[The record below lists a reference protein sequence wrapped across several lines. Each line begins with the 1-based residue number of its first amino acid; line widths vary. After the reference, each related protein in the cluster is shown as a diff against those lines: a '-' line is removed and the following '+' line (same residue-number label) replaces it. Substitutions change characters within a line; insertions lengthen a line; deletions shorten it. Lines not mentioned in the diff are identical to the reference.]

1 MPTRISDIVEKQAFE
16 QVEKLQTDLT
26 ELLATFNKT
35 ANGAALLNKAIMDG
49 ASYSEKA
56 KNTTKATQALSEM
69 EKMQRK
75 IIDTQNKLNAAES
88 LHGQILA
95 EERVKLLEANQ
106 ANKDFV
112 KSKQVQAGSIEE
124 LRLKLKAAQQEYD
137 RMAASERNAAR
148 GTEILTHIKKV
159 DTELKA
165 LEFSSGR
172 FQRNVGNYASGFSAI
187 GNSISQLTREA
198 PAFANSMQTG
208 FMAISNNIP
217 ALTDAIKGI
226 REQNNLLRA
235 EGKPT
240 ESVLKQL
247 GKAFFSWNTLISVGV
262 TLLTVYGKEM
272 VDFVGKMFEGSNA
285 VSAMKMEQQAL
296 NEAYKDSSVK
306 DAVKDI
312 EELKINI
319 KLAKDGMIDKE
330 KVVKQYNESIGK
342 TTGLVNS
349 LDEAEKE
356 LVRNGDDYI
365 QMMLYK
371 AAATLALDKSAQSY
385 LEGEQDRIELEKK
398 LAELRKKQ
406 LSDNAEERGLQQF
419 DEIALQSEINALQKR
434 IEVRRKDSESLIQ
447 SLNAQADA
455 IAKKNKWNIYGD
467 NDKDAKLEE
476 AGRKKAE
483 REAEAAAKKLKSDKE
498 KQAKEQIEVLKGI
511 ASEVAKMNEEERK
524 DAVRTS
530 EEIQKAK
537 EKGQKAALETAIEYA
552 EKVKAAN
559 IKAAKEELDLISE
572 NLEANQRMWDQA
584 DKERLDSQM
593 KRLDT
598 FREAVSLAE
607 SILSNIGGIIA
618 DQANARAE
626 RELKELD
633 RVTDAQLAALDKV
646 SMSATQKEEEK
657 RRIEIQSEARRKQI
671 ERDKITDLRKAAR
684 LQKAADIASIIS
696 GTSVAI
702 VNALKTQPTYVGI
715 ALAAGIA
722 VNGGIQLARAYAAP
736 LPQYAKGRK
745 GGKEEWA
752 ELNEKGVELIESKD
766 GKLSIAN
773 DGKRG
778 VTFLKQG
785 DKVHTH
791 EDFMKMV
798 ENRTT
803 VIPQYTS
810 TSSDMY
816 QRKQLEAVY
825 DLQKEI
831 KGLNNTM
838 MRKKD
843 GWKIEGTFAHDI
855 RVESIRM

>member
-1 MPTRISDIVEKQAFE
+1 MATRVSDIVEKQAFD
-16 QVEKLQTDLT
+16 QVEKLKTDLNQ
-26 ELLATFNKT
+26 LLDTFNKV
-35 ANGAALLNKAIMDG
+35 ANGATLLNKAIMDG

-56 KNTTKATQALSEM
+56 KNTTKTTQALSEM

-262 TLLTVYGKEM
+262 TVLTVYGAEM
-272 VDFVGKMFEGSNA
+272 YKFVVGLFQGVKAIDELAASQKN
-285 VSAMKMEQQAL
+285 L
-296 NEAYKDSSVK
+296 NDAYEDSSVK
-306 DAVKDI
+306 EAVKDI
-312 EELKINI
+312 ESLRINI
-319 KLAKDGMIDKE
+319 ELAKNGLIDKQE
-330 KVVKQYNESIGK
+330 VVKQYNETIGK
-342 TTGLVNS
+342 TAGYVTN
-349 LDEAEKE
+349 LDDAEKQ
-356 LVRNGDDYI
+356 LVANGDSYI
-365 QMMLYK
+365 KMMLYK
-371 AAATLALDKSAQSY
+371 AAANLALEDAAKQALAAEKYRVEQ
-385 LEGEQDRIELEKK
+385 LNKVNAKEGKY
-398 LAELRKKQ
+398 
-406 LSDNAEERGLQQF
+406 GGF
-419 DEIALQSEINALQKR
+419 F
-434 IEVRRKDSESLIQ
+434 KDIK
-447 SLNAQADA
+447 N
-455 IAKKNKWNIYGD
+455 IAKGGD
-467 NDKDAKLEE
+467 LEE
-476 AGRKKAE
+476 ATKKDIN
-483 REAEAAAKKLKSDKE
+483 AAADELKKGGDKYVDIANKFFEKAAQQAKKMGASIKANSINQDGTVGNSKQTRATSSIGKPSRKIREKEAKEYIDDLNGLDREVQLMNEKTDKE
-498 KQAKEQIEVLKGI
+498 TIDRVLK
-511 ASEVAKMNEEERK
+511 R
-524 DAVRTS
+524 S
-530 EEIQKAK
+530 EEIKRINAK
-537 EKGQKAALETAIEYA
+537 Y
-552 EKVKAAN
+552 
-559 IKAAKEELDLISE
+559 AKEELDLISE

-598 FREAVSLAE
+598 FREAVALAE

-633 RVTDAQLAALDKV
+633 RVTDAQLSALDKV

-657 RRIEIQSEARRKQI
+657 KRIEIQSEARRKQI

>member
-16 QVEKLQTDLT
+16 QVKTLQTDLT

-35 ANGAALLNKAIMDG
+35 ASGAALLNKAIMDG

-56 KNTTKATQALSEM
+56 KNTTKTTQALSEM

-159 DTELKA
+159 DTELKS

-217 ALTDAIKGI
+217 ALSDAIKGI
-226 REQNNLLRA
+226 REQNKQLRA

-247 GKAFFSWNTLISVGV
+247 GKAFFSWNTLISLGV
-262 TLLTVYGKEM
+262 TVLTVYGKEM
-272 VDFVGKMFEGSNA
+272 VDFVGKMFEGSKAVNA
-285 VSAMKMEQQAL
+285 MEMEQQAL

-306 DAVKDI
+306 EAVKDI

-476 AGRKKAE
+476 AARKKAE

-598 FREAVSLAE
+598 FREAVALAE

-657 RRIEIQSEARRKQI
+657 KRIEIQSEARRKQI

-722 VNGGIQLARAYAAP
+722 VNGGVQLARAYAAP